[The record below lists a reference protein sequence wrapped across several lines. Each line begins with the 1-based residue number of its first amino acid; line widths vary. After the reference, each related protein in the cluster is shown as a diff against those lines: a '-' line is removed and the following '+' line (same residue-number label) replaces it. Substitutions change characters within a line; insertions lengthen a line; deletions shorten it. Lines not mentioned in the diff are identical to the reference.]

1 MKRPPKV
8 KHAAAAARLASGAG
22 LGAPDFDRIS
32 KIAPLPASFYFKPI
46 LKDAKG
52 VSNDDKYGLE
62 LLDAD
67 DSYWLSSKNGL
78 SLEKTESKQGQ
89 VTETS
94 ASIEI
99 TEICLT
105 KADVHYLKHQNETL
119 YRHGAFRM
127 QNSFNTRQA
136 Q

>member
-1 MKRPPKV
+1 MKRPPKI

-52 VSNDDKYGLE
+52 ITNDDKYGLE

-67 DSYWLSSKNGL
+67 ESYWLSPKNGL
-78 SLEKTESKQGQ
+78 SSEQIESKQ
-89 VTETS
+89 VEVSETS
-94 ASIEI
+94 TSIEM
-99 TEICLT
+99 TELCLT
-105 KADVHYLKHQNETL
+105 KADLHYLKHQNETL
-119 YRHGAFRM
+119 YRHGAFRIKNIS
-127 QNSFNTRQA
+127 NSRQA